1 MKMLASRTRPILP
14 YEIRTQMSTNND
26 KPGAKLSPQ
35 ASLWVAAMAAVIGF
49 AAVYGTMGG
58 SDNAA
63 STKNPPAAMV
73 NPQGG
78 APTGVAEAPMT
89 PAAEALTETA
99 AADASNLA
107 AFVRKNPPEDVPP
120 FSFVDATGAV
130 KSLADFKGKTV
141 LLNLW
146 ATWCAP
152 CREEMPSLD
161 KLQKELGSDTFEV
174 VALAVD
180 RGGADAAS
188 KFLKGINVANLKI
201 YADPTTKSG
210 NALRV
215 LGMPTTILI
224 NADGKEAGRISGPAE
239 WDSDAAKQLIASVRK

>member
-1 MKMLASRTRPILP
+1 
-14 YEIRTQMSTNND
+14 MSENSE

-35 ASLWVAAMAAVIGF
+35 TSLWLAVGAAITGF

-58 SDNAA
+58 ADNAA
-63 STKNPPAAMV
+63 NTSPAPATAEKTATAPPSSAEPGAA
-73 NPQGG
+73 
-78 APTGVAEAPMT
+78 
-89 PAAEALTETA
+89 TA
-99 AADASNLA
+99 SKLA
-107 AFVRKNPPEDVPP
+107 AFVRKNPPEALAEI
-120 FSFVDATGAV
+120 SFVDATGAA
-130 KSLADFKGKTV
+130 KTLADFKGKTV

-161 KLQKELGSDTFEV
+161 RLQKQLGSETFEV

-180 RGGADAAS
+180 RTGVEAAG
-188 KFLKGINVANLKI
+188 KFLKSINVENLKL

-210 NALRV
+210 TALRV

-224 NADGKEAGRISGPAE
+224 TPDGKEAGRLSGPAA
-239 WDSDAAKQLIASVRK
+239 WDSDEAKKLIEAARK

>member
-1 MKMLASRTRPILP
+1 
-14 YEIRTQMSTNND
+14 MSDKNE
-26 KPGAKLSPQ
+26 KPGAKTSPQ
-35 ASLWVAAMAAVIGF
+35 ASLWLAAAAAIAGF

-58 SDNAA
+58 SDNGAGTKSASPEAA
-63 STKNPPAAMV
+63 
-73 NPQGG
+73 G
-78 APTGVAEAPMT
+78 APV
-89 PAAEALTETA
+89 AAETGAATA
-99 AADASNLA
+99 GKLA
-107 AFVRKNPPEDVPP
+107 AFVRKNPPEALAEI
-120 FSFVDATGAV
+120 SFLDASGAA

-161 KLQKELGSDTFEV
+161 RLQKQLGSDTFEV

-180 RGGADAAS
+180 RTGVEAAG
-188 KFLKGINVANLKI
+188 KFLKSIKVENLKL

-210 NALRV
+210 TALRV

-224 NADGKEAGRISGPAE
+224 TPDGKEAGRLSGPAA
-239 WDSDAAKQLIASVRK
+239 WDSDEAKKLIEAARK

>member
-1 MKMLASRTRPILP
+1 
-14 YEIRTQMSTNND
+14 MSDKNE

-35 ASLWVAAMAAVIGF
+35 VSLLVAVVAAITGF

-58 SDNAA
+58 SDNGSGAGTVPAATEQSTTPAPVASETGAA
-63 STKNPPAAMV
+63 S
-73 NPQGG
+73 
-78 APTGVAEAPMT
+78 
-89 PAAEALTETA
+89 
-99 AADASNLA
+99 ASKLA
-107 AFVRKNPPEDVPP
+107 AFVRKKPPESLADI
-120 FSFVDATGAV
+120 SFTDASGAP
-130 KSLADFKGKTV
+130 KTLADFKGKAV

-161 KLQKELGSDTFEV
+161 RLQKQLGSDKFEV

-180 RGGADAAS
+180 RTGVEAAG
-188 KFLKGINVANLKI
+188 KFLKSINVENLKL

-210 NALRV
+210 SALRV

-224 NADGKEAGRISGPAE
+224 TPDGKEAGRLSGPAA
-239 WDSDAAKQLIASVRK
+239 WDSDEAKKLIEDALK